1 VPGHD
6 GPVID
11 SLLAAG
17 VLKRG
22 FSP

>member
-11 SLLAAG
+11 ALVAAG